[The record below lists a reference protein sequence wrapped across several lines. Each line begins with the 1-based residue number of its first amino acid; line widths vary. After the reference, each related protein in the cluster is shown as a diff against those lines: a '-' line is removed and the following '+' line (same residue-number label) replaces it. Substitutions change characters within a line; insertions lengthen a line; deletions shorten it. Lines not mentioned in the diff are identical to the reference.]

1 MMTLK
6 SKKTILLTTII
17 ISFIIILTSTFFF
30 AEYLSRQNAP
40 KKISQIINNINLIDH
55 TGKKF
60 VSQTLKNQPS
70 LIFFGFT
77 HCPEVCPT
85 TLSQLSE
92 ITDKLKTKIITTNI
106 IFITLDPKRDT
117 QEHLKDYIS
126 NFNEN
131 VIGITGNIINIK
143 KLADNWGVFYE
154 TINSSKDDYTLNH
167 TATVFMLDKKGN
179 YKGTIAWG
187 ENENSIIQKIMN
199 LSKY

>member
-1 MMTLK
+1 MMNLK

-106 IFITLDPKRDT
+106 VFITLDPKRDT

-126 NFNEN
+126 NF
-131 VIGITGNIINIK
+131 
-143 KLADNWGVFYE
+143 
-154 TINSSKDDYTLNH
+154 
-167 TATVFMLDKKGN
+167 
-179 YKGTIAWG
+179 
-187 ENENSIIQKIMN
+187 
-199 LSKY
+199 

>member
-1 MMTLK
+1 MMTPK

-60 VSQTLKNQPS
+60 IFQTLKNQPS

-131 VIGITGNIINIK
+131 VIGITGNIMNIK

-154 TINSSKDDYTLNH
+154 TINSSKDGYTLNH

-187 ENENSIIQKIMN
+187 ENENSIVQKITN

>member
-1 MMTLK
+1 MMIPK

-60 VSQTLKNQPS
+60 IFQTLKNQPS

-154 TINSSKDDYTLNH
+154 IINSSKDDYTLNH

-187 ENENSIIQKIMN
+187 ENENSIVQKITN
-199 LSKY
+199 LSQY

>member
-1 MMTLK
+1 MMTPK
-6 SKKTILLTTII
+6 SKKTFLLTTII
-17 ISFIIILTSTFFF
+17 ITFIIILISTFFF

-40 KKISQIINNINLIDH
+40 KKISEILNNINLIDH

-77 HCPEVCPT
+77 HCTEVCPT

-117 QEHLKDYIS
+117 EEHLKDYIS

-131 VIGITGNIINIK
+131 VIGITGNMNDIK

-154 TINSSKDDYTLNH
+154 TIYSSKTEYTLNH

-179 YKGTIAWG
+179 YKGTISWG
-187 ENENSIIQKIMN
+187 ENENSIIQKIIN

>member
-1 MMTLK
+1 MMTPK

-154 TINSSKDDYTLNH
+154 IINSSKDDYTLNH

-179 YKGTIAWG
+179 YKGTISWG
-187 ENENSIIQKIMN
+187 ENENSIVQKIIN

>member
-1 MMTLK
+1 MTLK

-17 ISFIIILTSTFFF
+17 MSFILILTCTFFL

-40 KKISQIINNINLIDH
+40 KTISQIINNINLIDH
-55 TGKKF
+55 TGKRF

-77 HCPEVCPT
+77 HCPEICPT

-92 ITDKLKTKIITTNI
+92 VTERLKSKIMTTNI
-106 IFITLDPKRDT
+106 IFITLDPQRDT
-117 QEHLKDYIS
+117 QEYLKDYIS

-131 VIGITGNIINIK
+131 VIGITGKIMDIK
-143 KLADNWGVFYE
+143 KLADNWGVFFE
-154 TINSSKDDYTLNH
+154 RISSSKDDYTFNH
-167 TATVFMLDKKGN
+167 TATVFMLDKKGD
-179 YKGTIAWG
+179 YKGTISWG
-187 ENENSIIQKIMN
+187 ESENSIIQKVVN

>member
-1 MMTLK
+1 MMKPK
-6 SKKTILLTTII
+6 SKKTILLSTII

-131 VIGITGNIINIK
+131 VIGVTGNIIDIK
-143 KLADNWGVFYE
+143 KIADNWGVFYE
-154 TINSSKDDYTLNH
+154 TISSSKDDYTLNH

-179 YKGTIAWG
+179 YKGTISWG
-187 ENENSIIQKIMN
+187 ENETSIIQKIIT

>member
-1 MMTLK
+1 MTLK

-60 VSQTLKNQPS
+60 ISQTLKNQPS

-154 TINSSKDDYTLNH
+154 TISSSKDDYTLNH

-187 ENENSIIQKIMN
+187 ENENSIVQKITN

>member
-1 MMTLK
+1 MMTPK

-154 TINSSKDDYTLNH
+154 TINSSEDDYTLNH

-187 ENENSIIQKIMN
+187 ENENSIVQKITN

>member
-1 MMTLK
+1 MTLI
-6 SKKTILLTTII
+6 SKKSILLTTII

-40 KKISQIINNINLIDH
+40 KKISQIINKINLIDH

-60 VSQTLKNQPS
+60 IFQTLKNQPS

-131 VIGITGNIINIK
+131 VIGITGDIINIK

-154 TINSSKDDYTLNH
+154 TISSSKDDYTLNH

-187 ENENSIIQKIMN
+187 ENENSIVQKITN
-199 LSKY
+199 LSQY

>member
-1 MMTLK
+1 MMTPK

-70 LIFFGFT
+70 LMFFGFT

-154 TINSSKDDYTLNH
+154 IINSSKDDYTLNH

-187 ENENSIIQKIMN
+187 ENENSIVQKITN

>member
-1 MMTLK
+1 MMTPK

-131 VIGITGNIINIK
+131 VIGITGDIINIK

-154 TINSSKDDYTLNH
+154 TISSSKDDYTLNH

-187 ENENSIIQKIMN
+187 ENENSIVQKITN

>member
-1 MMTLK
+1 MMTPK

-106 IFITLDPKRDT
+106 VFITLDPKRDT

-154 TINSSKDDYTLNH
+154 TISSSKDDYTLNH

-179 YKGTIAWG
+179 YKGTISWG
-187 ENENSIIQKIMN
+187 ENENSIVQKIIN

>member
-1 MMTLK
+1 MTLK
-6 SKKTILLTTII
+6 SKKSILLTTII

-92 ITDKLKTKIITTNI
+92 ITDKLKTKIMTTNI

-187 ENENSIIQKIMN
+187 ENENSIVQKIIN

>member
-1 MMTLK
+1 MTLK

-40 KKISQIINNINLIDH
+40 KKISQIINNIDLIDH

-92 ITDKLKTKIITTNI
+92 ITDKLKTKIMTTNI
-106 IFITLDPKRDT
+106 IFITLDPKRDN

-131 VIGITGNIINIK
+131 VIGITGDIINIK

-154 TINSSKDDYTLNH
+154 TISSSKDDYTLNH

-187 ENENSIIQKIMN
+187 ENENSIVQKITN

>member
-1 MMTLK
+1 MTPK

-60 VSQTLKNQPS
+60 NFQTLKNQPS

-154 TINSSKDDYTLNH
+154 TISSSKDDYTLNH

-187 ENENSIIQKIMN
+187 ENENSIVQKITN

>member
-1 MMTLK
+1 MTLK
-6 SKKTILLTTII
+6 SKKTIVLTTII
-17 ISFIIILTSTFFF
+17 MSFILILTCTFFL

-40 KKISQIINNINLIDH
+40 KTISQIINNINLIDH
-55 TGKKF
+55 KGKRF

-92 ITDKLKTKIITTNI
+92 ITAKLKTKIITTNI
-106 IFITLDPKRDT
+106 IFITLDPKRDN

-131 VIGITGNIINIK
+131 VIGITGDIINIK

-154 TINSSKDDYTLNH
+154 TISSSKDDYTLNH

-187 ENENSIIQKIMN
+187 ENKNSIIQKIIN

>member
-1 MMTLK
+1 MMTPK

-92 ITDKLKTKIITTNI
+92 ITDKLKTKIMTTNI
-106 IFITLDPKRDT
+106 IFITLDPKRDN

-154 TINSSKDDYTLNH
+154 IINSSKDDYTLNH

-187 ENENSIIQKIMN
+187 ENENSIVQKITN

>member
-1 MMTLK
+1 MMTPK

-60 VSQTLKNQPS
+60 IFQTLKNQPS

-187 ENENSIIQKIMN
+187 ENENSIVQKITN

>member
-1 MMTLK
+1 MMTPK

-187 ENENSIIQKIMN
+187 ENENSIVQKITN

>member
-1 MMTLK
+1 MMTPK

-131 VIGITGNIINIK
+131 VIGITGDIINIK

-154 TINSSKDDYTLNH
+154 TISSSKDDYTLNH

-187 ENENSIIQKIMN
+187 ENEKLYNSKN
-199 LSKY
+199 N

>member
-1 MMTLK
+1 MMTPK

-131 VIGITGNIINIK
+131 VIGITGDIINIK

-187 ENENSIIQKIMN
+187 ENENSIVQKITN